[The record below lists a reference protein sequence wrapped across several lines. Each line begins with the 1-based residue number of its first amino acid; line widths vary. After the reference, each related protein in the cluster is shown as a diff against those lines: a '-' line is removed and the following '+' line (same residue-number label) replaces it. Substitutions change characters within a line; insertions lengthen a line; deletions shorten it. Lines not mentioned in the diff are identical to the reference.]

1 MPDGTL
7 MSDTEHARL
16 RAFKV
21 ISNFNIDLNSISAN
35 GGLRRFSV
43 VGTNGSI
50 FSLVIKNAAGNYYDF
65 STKTF
70 VTTQKRLKN
79 QIIKS
84 NIYNGSI
91 TFPSVG
97 SDDQYDILLFA
108 ESAYNTFHADYKQV
122 RFNNGSIDIN
132 SSTGS
137 NSNLLQKVIYQYT
150 DVTITLSAT
159 APQTLRGITTGFS
172 SMVVTTDTI
181 TSGRGGAVG
190 KTAFSITVT
199 AAAARAFQI
208 NKQPTINDLTAFTT
222 AIFGDAVII
231 PGEDIW
237 AGAVR
242 NTDTTNGTVSSE
254 TAVTMDAVVANKM
267 KVGDR
272 VTGTG
277 IASTSVVTVA
287 ALPSTYVFTASE
299 NVSIGDGVT
308 LTFTPPYYYRY
319 NVAASSSIHKL
330 GEGMTYIDP
339 DLPLID
345 RVTIGAYKA
354 TTTYTTDVH
363 AEDGSIKE
371 IENVITDVSIPPL
384 DSIGLKPTIVKGL
397 VTKQLGNITF
407 SKQLINDV
415 DDTNAK
421 YFFGHGPS
429 TIKKIHN
436 AEIRLTDLK
445 VELTAP
451 TTTTTEATSAH
462 ATIAVADREGVINN
476 ISTVSGIG
484 IDSSVADP
492 TITSGG
498 GADGAGDWIM
508 GATQSLENGITLTVG
523 RTSRVAVITG
533 NIEFINVDDTNFT
546 LYFDLERFLNAA

>member
-1 MPDGTL
+1 MK
-7 MSDTEHARL
+7 
-16 RAFKV
+16 KV
-21 ISNFNIDLNSISAN
+21 INSFSIDLGSIAAN
-35 GGLRRFSV
+35 GGVRKFSV
-43 VGTNGSI
+43 TGTSGSI
-50 FSLVIKNAAGNYYDF
+50 FSLVIKNAAGSFYDF

-70 VTTQKRLKN
+70 VATQKRLKN
-79 QIIKS
+79 QIIKGD
-84 NIYNGSI
+84 IYNGFI
-91 TFPSVG
+91 TFPKVASN
-97 SDDQYDILLFA
+97 DQYDILLFA
-108 ESAYNTFHADYKQV
+108 ESAYNTFHTDYRQL
-122 RFNNGSIDIN
+122 RFNDGSIDIN

-137 NSNLLQKVIYQYT
+137 NSDLLQKVIYQYT
-150 DVTITLSAT
+150 DVTITLSAI
-159 APQTLRGITTGFS
+159 APQTLRGIATGFS
-172 SMVVTTDTI
+172 SMVATTDTI
-181 TSGRGGAVG
+181 TSGRGNIVG
-190 KTAFSITVT
+190 KRAFSITVT
-199 AAAARAFQI
+199 AAAAKAFQI
-208 NKQPTINDLTAFTT
+208 NKQPTINDLVAYTT
-222 AIFGDAVII
+222 AVFGDAVII

-237 AGAVR
+237 AGTAR
-242 NTDTTNGTVSSE
+242 STDTLNGDVSSN
-254 TAVTMDAVVANKM
+254 TAVTMDTAVASKM
-267 KVGDR
+267 KIGDR

-299 NVSIGDGVT
+299 NVSLTDPVT

-319 NVAASSSIHKL
+319 NVAASSSIHTL
-330 GEGMTYIDP
+330 GEGMTYIDS
-339 DLPLID
+339 DYPLID
-345 RVTIGAYKA
+345 RVTIGGYKD
-354 TTTYTTDVH
+354 TTTYETEVQNS
-363 AEDGSIKE
+363 DGSIAK
-371 IENVITDVSIPPL
+371 IENEIINVRVPPL

-407 SKQLINDV
+407 NKQIINDV
-415 DDTNAK
+415 DNAGAK
-421 YFFGHGPS
+421 YFFGYGPS
-429 TIKKIHN
+429 AIKKIHN

-498 GADGAGDWIM
+498 GADGAGDWVM
-508 GATQSLENGITLTVG
+508 GATQSLESGITLTVG